1 MIALERERAIAI
13 ARAPTTEQA
22 RLGMEAAVEAGF
34 RICEFT
40 YGVPNA
46 LQLVREFARK
56 DGLTVGAGTVLTI
69 EQARA
74 AVDAGA
80 SFLVSPIV
88 DEEILA
94 EATRLGVPCLP
105 GCATPT
111 ELVRA
116 WRAGATVQKLFPAF
130 APDTVR
136 AILAPLPF
144 LRLVP
149 TNGDLT
155 NAAAHIAAGAVA
167 VGFTRSL
174 FDPDSLAKGDRNAI
188 RERAAALLAAV
199 RPR

>member
-1 MIALERERAIAI
+1 MVLEQERAIAV

-40 YGVPNA
+40 YGIPGAVE
-46 LQLVREFARK
+46 LVREFARQR
-56 DGLTVGAGTVLTI
+56 GLTVGAGTVLTI

-80 SFLVSPIV
+80 AFLVSPIV
-88 DEEILA
+88 DEAIIA
-94 EATRLGVPCLP
+94 EAVRLGVPCLP
-105 GCATPT
+105 GAATPT

-130 APDTVR
+130 QPEVVR

-155 NAAAHIAAGAVA
+155 NAAAHLAAGAVA

-174 FDPDSLAKGDRNAI
+174 FDATCLERGDRIAI
-188 RERAAALLAAV
+188 RERAAALLAAT
-199 RPR
+199 RAR